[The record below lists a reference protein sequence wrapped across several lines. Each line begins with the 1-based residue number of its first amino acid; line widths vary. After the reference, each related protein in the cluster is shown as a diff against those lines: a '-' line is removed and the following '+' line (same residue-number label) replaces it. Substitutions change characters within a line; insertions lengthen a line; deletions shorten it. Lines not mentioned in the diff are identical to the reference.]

1 MVVYGMPIALDML
14 HRFSDDE
21 IEQLSRRNPNYAFE
35 RLPEGEL
42 LVSPPLGWQGGRD
55 ELRLGRRLADWNDR
69 AGGGGEVFG
78 PSTGFTLPDGALLSP
93 DAAWLDAARYA
104 ELQQK
109 QPLNKFAP
117 VCPTIA
123 FEIVSPSDLISVL
136 RRKIESYVRNG
147 ATRAILID
155 PERRFVEVSSK
166 DALHAT
172 LADPAAFTIPLK
184 ALPGATEPIHLDL
197 SELFS

>member
-1 MVVYGMPIALDML
+1 VVVYGMPIALDML

-55 ELRLGRRLADWNDR
+55 ELRLGWRLAAWSDR
-69 AGGGGEVFG
+69 AGGGGEAFG

-93 DAAWLDAARYA
+93 DAAWLDAERYA
-104 ELQQK
+104 ELQEK

-123 FEIVSPSDLISVL
+123 FEIVSSSDLLSVL

-147 ATRAILID
+147 ASRAILID
-155 PERRFVEVSSK
+155 PERRLIEVSGK
-166 DALHAT
+166 DALHVPT
-172 LADPAAFTIPLK
+172 ADPANVIIPLE
-184 ALPGATEPIHLDL
+184 ALPE
-197 SELFS
+197 

>member
-42 LVSPPLGWQGGRD
+42 LVSPPMGYRGGHR
-55 ELRLGRRLADWNDR
+55 EARLVQRLMTWSDR
-69 AGGGGEVFG
+69 AGGGGEGFG

-93 DAAWLDAARYA
+93 DAAWLDAERYA
-104 ELQQK
+104 ELQK
-109 QPLNKFAP
+109 EQPLNKFAP

-123 FEIVSPSDLISVL
+123 FEIVSPSDILAVL

-147 ATRAILID
+147 AKRAILID
-155 PERRFVEVSSK
+155 PERRWVEVSSK
-166 DALHAT
+166 EMLHAP
-172 LADPAAFTIPLK
+172 LADPANFTILLE
-184 ALPGATEPIHLDL
+184 ALPGATEPLRLDL
-197 SELFS
+197 LELFS